1 MILSVN
7 QAAEDMDSPYKDSH
21 KVKSSFL
28 NSKTKSHTKRI
39 PLQVKHVSSTAS
51 DFSYINDQNRN
62 PNVGSANNISFT
74 IFEDKD
80 NPKDIKDEL
89 FGNHQKQQNQ
99 KDVFSSSEHSKHTP
113 RRSLVLPSADE
124 TNEWTELGTRHLRRK
139 ENIREL
145 ESWKNVTIPQKASLV
160 NSRFLNLNGG
170 SPVSFKI
177 YEDPEEPEHSGSEMK
192 TPTPAKQDNNHQPLK
207 TNNNEKSKSIDV
219 HRCMMNM
226 IYSLSITNLYKE
238 IVKEKERILSRKRA
252 GLRNERMNE
261 NLRKLDEKIFNRIK
275 KNIDWS
281 YNPQKNDY
289 YNSFECKKISE
300 FSIEE
305 IRARYYEEGRTKNH
319 REEEEKEVIGESSSI
334 NKIYSNSNSSTP
346 YKNIHTPS
354 KSILSL
360 HHEKDDSVTNRT
372 PPFKKSK
379 SLSEMNNSS
388 TVNSNTNC
396 NNNNNNNN
404 VNINI
409 KSSNLKNNDIMKNH
423 TNSYGQ
429 HDEENK
435 ENQMKEDLHDNFE
448 KDEDEGEETRY
459 TVKQDLKLF
468 IPHDLSSE
476 TFSPPSIPR
485 TQLLT
490 KNALNANIS
499 SSSSSPSPS
508 QPHTTKFLQKLI
520 QEKSTTTSTSQKA
533 IATAYTMK
541 TTAYSSSTI
550 NSTPKN
556 KMILSTPK
564 KLNLTS
570 PSLLQSTPSRISS
583 KSNSSSS
590 TTLLDYSS
598 HITTTPVSNSNRP
611 FFRMVDSPSTY
622 INTTPSNS
630 GKKDNI
636 LSRQDTF
643 HIRNSPT
650 VTIYTKNAYAVV
662 NEWFNEPCDEENMN
676 NLYRDHT
683 LTISDIDNTFFLKK
697 KNKK

>member
-1 MILSVN
+1 
-7 QAAEDMDSPYKDSH
+7 
-21 KVKSSFL
+21 
-28 NSKTKSHTKRI
+28 
-39 PLQVKHVSSTAS
+39 
-51 DFSYINDQNRN
+51 
-62 PNVGSANNISFT
+62 
-74 IFEDKD
+74 
-80 NPKDIKDEL
+80 
-89 FGNHQKQQNQ
+89 
-99 KDVFSSSEHSKHTP
+99 
-113 RRSLVLPSADE
+113 
-124 TNEWTELGTRHLRRK
+124 
-139 ENIREL
+139 
-145 ESWKNVTIPQKASLV
+145 
-160 NSRFLNLNGG
+160 
-170 SPVSFKI
+170 
-177 YEDPEEPEHSGSEMK
+177 
-192 TPTPAKQDNNHQPLK
+192 
-207 TNNNEKSKSIDV
+207 
-219 HRCMMNM
+219 
-226 IYSLSITNLYKE
+226 
-238 IVKEKERILSRKRA
+238 
-252 GLRNERMNE
+252 
-261 NLRKLDEKIFNRIK
+261 
-275 KNIDWS
+275 
-281 YNPQKNDY
+281 
-289 YNSFECKKISE
+289 
-300 FSIEE
+300 
-305 IRARYYEEGRTKNH
+305 
-319 REEEEKEVIGESSSI
+319 
-334 NKIYSNSNSSTP
+334 
-346 YKNIHTPS
+346 
-354 KSILSL
+354 
-360 HHEKDDSVTNRT
+360 
-372 PPFKKSK
+372 
-379 SLSEMNNSS
+379 
-388 TVNSNTNC
+388 
-396 NNNNNNNN
+396 
-404 VNINI
+404 
-409 KSSNLKNNDIMKNH
+409 MKNH

-541 TTAYSSSTI
+541 TTANSSSTI

-611 FFRMVDSPSTY
+611 LFRMVDSPSTY